1 MKLRARDAFIALTI
15 LMAADYRISEAASP
29 LAVHVQNNH
38 LVDANGNVFR
48 LLGVNRS
55 GSEYACEQSWG
66 FFDGPVDDTAIAA
79 IKAWNTN
86 AVRVPLNED
95 CWLGINLP
103 ASNPYIGSAY
113 QQAIVAFVQRLNNA
127 GLYVILDLHWNAPGT
142 NVANGQRPMADLDH
156 SPAFWSSVA
165 TIFKNFPAVVFDLYN
180 EPYVST
186 WDCWRN
192 GCTVSTSDG
201 TWSTAGMTQ
210 LVAAVRGAGATQPIM
225 LGGLGYAGDLSQW
238 LANAPADS
246 LNPPQLVA
254 SFHTYCQGNTVAAC
268 QSSLADLQT
277 NQWPTVAT
285 VANSVPVVT
294 GEFGEYE
301 CATTYVNPYM
311 TFADSHGISYLGW
324 AWDPYDCG
332 SFPALIVDYT
342 GTPTAYGMGL
352 KSHLAAVRSMRGA
365 HDFNGDYRSDVLWY
379 NTASGQAAMWLMSGT
394 SVIGGGSPGS
404 AGSPWAIVGQ
414 RDFNGDGYADIVWRN
429 GTSGQVVIW
438 LLNGTSMVGAGSPGT
453 VTTDWT
459 IAGTGDFNGDGMGD
473 ILWYNANTG
482 QVLLWFLN
490 GASVIGGGSP
500 GSAPSPWTVA
510 GTGDFNGDGFA
521 DILWYNTTTGQVVLW
536 LLNGASVIGGGSPG
550 SAPSPWQIQ
559 GMNVD

>member
-186 WDCWRN
+186 WEWVHRIDFGRHLVNGRN
-192 GCTVSTSDG
+192 D
-201 TWSTAGMTQ
+201 
-210 LVAAVRGAGATQPIM
+210 AT
-225 LGGLGYAGDLSQW
+225 
-238 LANAPADS
+238 
-246 LNPPQLVA
+246 
-254 SFHTYCQGNTVAAC
+254 C
-268 QSSLADLQT
+268 
-277 NQWPTVAT
+277 
-285 VANSVPVVT
+285 
-294 GEFGEYE
+294 
-301 CATTYVNPYM
+301 
-311 TFADSHGISYLGW
+311 
-324 AWDPYDCG
+324 
-332 SFPALIVDYT
+332 
-342 GTPTAYGMGL
+342 
-352 KSHLAAVRSMRGA
+352 RR
-365 HDFNGDYRSDVLWY
+365 R
-379 NTASGQAAMWLMSGT
+379 
-394 SVIGGGSPGS
+394 
-404 AGSPWAIVGQ
+404 AGSWSHATDHVGRARVCRRSQ
-414 RDFNGDGYADIVWRN
+414 
-429 GTSGQVVIW
+429 
-438 LLNGTSMVGAGSPGT
+438 SMVG
-453 VTTDWT
+453 
-459 IAGTGDFNGDGMGD
+459 
-473 ILWYNANTG
+473 
-482 QVLLWFLN
+482 
-490 GASVIGGGSP
+490 
-500 GSAPSPWTVA
+500 
-510 GTGDFNGDGFA
+510 
-521 DILWYNTTTGQVVLW
+521 
-536 LLNGASVIGGGSPG
+536 
-550 SAPSPWQIQ
+550 
-559 GMNVD
+559 